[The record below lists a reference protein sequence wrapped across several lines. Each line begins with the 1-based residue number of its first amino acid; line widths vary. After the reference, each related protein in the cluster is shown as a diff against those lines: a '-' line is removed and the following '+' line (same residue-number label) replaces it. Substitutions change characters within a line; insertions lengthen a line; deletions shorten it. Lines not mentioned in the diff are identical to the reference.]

1 MIKDVTIFCPV
12 LVPISPLLRDIGK
25 IQGMYNVGCIVVV
38 KMWKTIKIGT
48 DMVCYGNPSI

>member
-38 KMWKTIKIGT
+38 KN
-48 DMVCYGNPSI
+48 VENN